1 MVEHWGPLK
10 SDELTTAIL
19 RRLAVKQGLAKH
31 LAGKYFALH
40 RQAENKCLFVAA
52 GDPNSIVPG
61 DGLICT
67 VTIRLFTAAVHQR
80 KQMNPNADRLWP
92 GPRWALAALLA
103 ILGMLGPFSID
114 TYIPAFSGMA
124 QSLGATPV
132 QMQQTL
138 SAYLFGFAFMNLF
151 HGALADSFGRRPVVL
166 WGIAIFTLASAG
178 CALSQSVGQV
188 VFFRALQGLST
199 GAGIVVSR
207 AVIRDMYAPAQ
218 AQQVMSQVTIY
229 FGVAPA
235 LAPIVGGWLFVHLGW
250 HSIFWFLTG
259 IGVVL
264 WVLNYRLL
272 PETLHPDARQPFEV
286 RHLMRGYWQLGSS
299 PRFLL
304 LALASGIPFNGMFL
318 YVLAAPAFLG
328 EHLGLQPTQF
338 FWFFMLTISGI
349 MSGAWLSGR
358 LAGKIAPKLQ
368 IRHGFVIMLATS
380 LLNLFANLMFTAHA
394 SWALIPIGI
403 FAFGWALMVPVVTL
417 LVLDLYPE
425 RRGMASSL
433 QAFIGSTANGLVAGV
448 IAPLVMHST
457 AALAAVSLL
466 MMCIGLAAWLY
477 LHYRWPEIG
486 RAVAR

>member
-1 MVEHWGPLK
+1 
-10 SDELTTAIL
+10 
-19 RRLAVKQGLAKH
+19 
-31 LAGKYFALH
+31 
-40 RQAENKCLFVAA
+40 
-52 GDPNSIVPG
+52 
-61 DGLICT
+61 
-67 VTIRLFTAAVHQR
+67 
-80 KQMNPNADRLWP
+80 MNPHAAQLWR

-103 ILGMLGPFSID
+103 VLGMLGPFSID

-124 QSLGATPV
+124 RLLGATPV

-138 SAYLFGFAFMNLF
+138 SAYLFGFAFINLF
-151 HGALADSFGRRPVVL
+151 HGALADTFGRRPVVL
-166 WGIAIFTLASAG
+166 WGMAIFTLASAG

-188 VFFRALQGLST
+188 VFFRALQGFST

-207 AVIRDMYAPAQ
+207 AIIRDMFPPTQ

-235 LAPIVGGWLFVHLGW
+235 LAPIIGDWLFVHLGW
-250 HSIFWFLTG
+250 HSIFWFLS
-259 IGVVL
+259 GVGLVL
-264 WVLNYRLL
+264 WALNYKFL
-272 PETLHPDARQPFEV
+272 PETLQAEQRQPFEV

-328 EHLGLQPTQF
+328 DHLGLRPTEF
-338 FWFFMLTISGI
+338 FWFFLLTISGI

-358 LAGKIAPKLQ
+358 LAGKIPPKRQ
-368 IRHGFVIMLATS
+368 IRHGFAIMLATS
-380 LLNLFANLMFTAHA
+380 VLNLAANLAFAAHA

-433 QAFIGSTANGLVAGV
+433 QAFIGSTANGLVAGL

-457 AALAAVSLL
+457 PALAAVSLL
-466 MMCIGLAAWLY
+466 MMCIGLAAWHY
-477 LHYRWPEIG
+477 LHRRWPEIG
-486 RAVAR
+486 RAVQR